1 MKSNWDGFFSSV
13 FLGRWFLFFS
23 PGKSRDPP
31 LAASAGQC
39 RAWHWRAKAG
49 WGAAISHLDYV
60 LHPKWDFA
68 PLRAARAVVIASL
81 ISSLPHAHCW
91 SGTGAVSAPAELP
104 WWLSKQSPHSA
115 SIMGWKLS
123 ACCWYPASLGWG
135 CSAGNDAFRYALRVF
150 LGGPGNSPLLPPS
163 NCWPQLAGKSAV
175 SSRCGVCPWAQ
186 AQRSSLSA
194 TWGRT
199 NSTKCFNWVCCGRVQ
214 AGDIAPP
221 KEVPRLGCRRR
232 HTHRSVSGGVLKW
245 PKEGMG
251 TWLSIGAPSGTAG
264 RPRSVLGSQRCCSR
278 CCPTQ
283 FRGVTARLS
292 VHLSVHP

>member
-13 FLGRWFLFFS
+13 FLGRWFFFFS
-23 PGKSRDPP
+23 PGKSRDQP
-31 LAASAGQC
+31 LAASAGLC

-135 CSAGNDAFRYALRVF
+135 CSAGNDAFGYAQEFFWGVLEIHLCCHLQIAGHSLLEKVLWAADVVYVPEHRHREALWVQRGAELTAPNALIGCAAVEYR
-150 LGGPGNSPLLPPS
+150 LGTLLP
-163 NCWPQLAGKSAV
+163 
-175 SSRCGVCPWAQ
+175 
-186 AQRSSLSA
+186 
-194 TWGRT
+194 
-199 NSTKCFNWVCCGRVQ
+199 
-214 AGDIAPP
+214 
-221 KEVPRLGCRRR
+221 RRR
-232 HTHRSVSGGVLKW
+232 FPGLAAEGDTHTGQSR
-245 PKEGMG
+245 EG
-251 TWLSIGAPSGTAG
+251 
-264 RPRSVLGSQRCCSR
+264 
-278 CCPTQ
+278 
-283 FRGVTARLS
+283 F
-292 VHLSVHP
+292 